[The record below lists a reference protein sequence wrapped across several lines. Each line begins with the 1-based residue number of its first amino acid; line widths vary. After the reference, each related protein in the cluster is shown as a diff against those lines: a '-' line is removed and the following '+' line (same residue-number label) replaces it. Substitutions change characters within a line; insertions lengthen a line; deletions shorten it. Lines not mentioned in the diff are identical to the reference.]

1 MKPSRPLRM
10 NDIPIKLEKYIK
22 GLMIKNLILFFLVFY
37 LFGCEE
43 ITNSGSASSTDN
55 LPTQGWTLTNDAGD
69 VAYVLVK
76 PFINSGT
83 FTEQSNSPGWWL
95 YDSGGNR
102 VAKIPM
108 NGTVS
113 HAGQYDRWSFTITVQ
128 GGGMRITGTGEG
140 QTTDGI
146 YPNARNIKGT
156 TTGTATSPMGSQH
169 VSGTWTGND
178 YTIWH

>member
-1 MKPSRPLRM
+1 MKGETM
-10 NDIPIKLEKYIK
+10 KKVI
-22 GLMIKNLILFFLVFY
+22 LILLTFSFFA
-37 LFGCEE
+37 CEKLSD
-43 ITNSGSASSTDN
+43 TGSGTSTVD

-76 PFINSGT
+76 PFTYSGT
-83 FTEQSNSPGWWL
+83 FAEASNSPGWWL

-113 HAGQYDRWSFTITVQ
+113 HAGQYDRWSFTITVA

-146 YPNARNIKGT
+146 YPNARNIRGT
-156 TTGTATSPMGSQH
+156 TSGTATSPMGSQH
-169 VSGTWTGND
+169 VTGIWTGND

>member
-1 MKPSRPLRM
+1 MKPDRSLRQPAFHM
-10 NDIPIKLEKYIK
+10 IFNEWMAGIRIKIITCF
-22 GLMIKNLILFFLVFY
+22 LMVLCI
-37 LFGCEE
+37 FGCEE
-43 ITNSGSASSTDN
+43 LFNTGSGNTTSD

-76 PFINSGT
+76 PFTNSGT
-83 FTEQSNSPGWWL
+83 FTEASNSPGWWL

-102 VAKIPM
+102 AARIPM

-146 YPNARNIKGT
+146 YPNARHVKGT
-156 TTGTATSPMGSQH
+156 TTGTATSPMGSQN

>member
-1 MKPSRPLRM
+1 MKKLIFFALTLCLFACEPLT
-10 NDIPIKLEKYIK
+10 D
-22 GLMIKNLILFFLVFY
+22 
-37 LFGCEE
+37 
-43 ITNSGSASSTDN
+43 SGSGSSTAN

-83 FTEQSNSPGWWL
+83 FTEASNSPGWWV
-95 YDSGGNR
+95 YDTGGNKAVR
-102 VAKIPM
+102 IPM

-113 HAGQYDRWSFTITVQ
+113 HAGQYDRWSFTITVA
-128 GGGMRITGTGEG
+128 GGGYRITGTGEG

-146 YPNARNIKGT
+146 YPDARHIKGT
-156 TTGTATSPMGSQH
+156 TSGTATSPMGSQH
-169 VSGTWTGND
+169 VTGTWTGND